1 MLKITEFSKLC
12 KCSVY
17 TLRYYDQIGILKPSI
32 INTKSGYRFYDEKQY
47 RQYKYI
53 PTKNI
58 QILLSQTNRLDDY
71 IEIKDFQSIG
81 FSILEIQGFSSKTD
95 DEILHMIDKKV
106 EQLEAKLELSIYIKE
121 KYFGGYER

>member
-32 INTKSGYRFYDEKQY
+32 IDTNSGYRFYDENQ
-47 RQYKYI
+47 
-53 PTKNI
+53 
-58 QILLSQTNRLDDY
+58 LDDY

-81 FSILEIQGFSSKTD
+81 FSILEIQSFNSKSNN
-95 DEILHMIDKKV
+95 EILKMIDKKV
-106 EQLEAKLELSIYIKE
+106 EQLEAKLELSIYIKN
-121 KYFGGYER
+121 KYFGGQDK

>member
-1 MLKITEFSKLC
+1 MESLLKITEFSKLC

-17 TLRYYDQIGILKPSI
+17 TLRYYDQIGILKPLI
-32 INTKSGYRFYDEKQY
+32 INTKSGYRFYDEKQ
-47 RQYKYI
+47 
-53 PTKNI
+53 
-58 QILLSQTNRLDDY
+58 LDDY